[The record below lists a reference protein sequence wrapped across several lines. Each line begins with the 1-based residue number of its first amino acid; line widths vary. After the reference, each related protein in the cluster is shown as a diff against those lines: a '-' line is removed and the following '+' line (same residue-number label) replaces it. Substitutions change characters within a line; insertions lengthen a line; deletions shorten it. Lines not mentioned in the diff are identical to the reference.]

1 MHCIENTYIR
11 QTCFMH
17 VCLSFNQITE
27 RTDSLMNSK
36 SKKVSAIV
44 GASLLVAGSGIAY
57 IVSNDS
63 LDANNTPDKH
73 KSSEDSSQKS
83 TSSLKIKN
91 NGNIDAQ
98 KLSDYIVVKGDSTMS
113 LAKRFN
119 VTRSSLLKKFNL
131 SKDDKL
137 IPGVKMKDQA
147 NKIHEKA
154 DQSSSS
160 ASQVSSSDTNTPMTT
175 DESTSVTAS
184 SEEIAPQSTP
194 QVQTPQPAPAV
205 PTTAQPVVQQAPPAP
220 TPAPAPVQQAPAP
233 VEQAP
238 APVQQA
244 PAPAPSAPSSD
255 PNSTNIGSASDIMNS
270 LG

>member
-1 MHCIENTYIR
+1 MA
-11 QTCFMH
+11 
-17 VCLSFNQITE
+17 
-27 RTDSLMNSK
+27 SK

-57 IVSNDS
+57 MVSNDS
-63 LDANNTPDKH
+63 SDANNTPDKH
-73 KSSEDSSQKS
+73 TTSEDSSQKS

-91 NGNIDAQ
+91 NSNIDAQ

-119 VTRSSLLKKFNL
+119 VTRSSLLQKFNL

-154 DQSSSS
+154 HQSSSS
-160 ASQVSSSDTNTPMTT
+160 TSQVSSSDTNTPVTT
-175 DESTSVTAS
+175 DETSSVTTS
-184 SEEIAPQSTP
+184 SEQIEEQSTP

-205 PTTAQPVVQQAPPAP
+205 PTPAQPVVPQQAPVTQAP
-220 TPAPAPVQQAPAP
+220 VQEAPAPAPVQQAPAP
-233 VEQAP
+233 VPVEQAP
-238 APVQQA
+238 APAQR
-244 PAPAPSAPSSD
+244 PTAPSAPTTD
-255 PNSTNIGSASDIMNS
+255 PKSTNLGSASDIMNS